1 MKVQRIGTYKTGF
14 KYYLKNVEI
23 TDPDRI
29 QKIKDLK
36 IPPAYSNVTI
46 VNGKKIIAYG
56 YDSKNRKQV
65 IYNLNYIKKQNNIKF
80 NKINS
85 LTKHYSKLKSKLNKD
100 VSTLENSKNK
110 LIAIIILL
118 IINCGF
124 RIGNKKYEKENNSY
138 GITTLKKKHFKIE
151 NDKLI
156 IDFIG
161 KKNVRNVSICKNE
174 IIKKFFLSLID
185 KLNEEDYIFKYNDGC
200 ITACDVNKYLELFS
214 KKYNMKIT
222 TKDLRTLN
230 ANTLFLKYFKK
241 YKNIKKAILYTANN
255 LHNTYSVC
263 KKSYIDPNLILH
275 AEKELN
281 K

>member
-65 IYNLNYIKKQNNIKF
+65 IYNPNYIKKQNNIKF

-85 LTKHYSKLKSKLNKD
+85 LTKHYSKLKTRLNKD
-100 VSTLENSKNK
+100 VSSLENNKNK

-138 GITTLKKKHFKIE
+138 GITTLKKKHFKVE

-161 KKNVRNVSICKNE
+161 KKNVRNVSICNNE

-185 KLNEEDYIFKYNDGC
+185 KLNEEDYIFKYNDVC

>member
-65 IYNLNYIKKQNNIKF
+65 IYNPNYIKKQNNIKF

-100 VSTLENSKNK
+100 VSSLENSKNK

-185 KLNEEDYIFKYNDGC
+185 KLNDEDYIFKYYDVC
-200 ITACDVNKYLELFS
+200 INACDVNKYLELFS